1 METKN
6 KSHRYDCVSI
16 DGDNTPNDSNE
27 SKREKERMERKQIK
41 NTKRERE
48 RAHTLEYVSYIDM
61 MINNIGQK
69 FIVCRAIAWEI
80 KRNEFQIV
88 PFRCYN

>member
-16 DGDNTPNDSNE
+16 DGNNTPNDSG
-27 SKREKERMERKQIK
+27 REKKKRKQTKNIK
-41 NTKRERE
+41 SAPRI
-48 RAHTLEYVSYIDM
+48 RAHNTGICIYIDM

-69 FIVCRAIAWEI
+69 FIVCHAIAWEI

-88 PFRCYN
+88 PFRCYD